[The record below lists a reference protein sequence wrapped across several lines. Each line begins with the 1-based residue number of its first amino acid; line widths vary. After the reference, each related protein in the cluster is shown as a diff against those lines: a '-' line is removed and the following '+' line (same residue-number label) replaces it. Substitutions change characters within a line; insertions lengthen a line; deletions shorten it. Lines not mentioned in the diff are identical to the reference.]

1 VVHVIDP
8 DQLRLMKQI
17 HDEAELLRAVAHE
30 ADIEMAAIGA
40 ATRRKRELE
49 RLRRERQSPRPS
61 LDSEG
66 KLGERQK
73 APRPRQRPCAPGPS

>member
-1 VVHVIDP
+1 MVYVVDP

-30 ADIEMAAIGA
+30 ADVEMAAIGA

-49 RLRRERQSPRPS
+49 RLRRERQSTRPS
-61 LDSEG
+61 VNSGGE
-66 KLGERQK
+66 LGGGTVR
-73 APRPRQRPCAPGPS
+73 RGSRGGRR

>member
-1 VVHVIDP
+1 MVDP

-30 ADIEMAAIGA
+30 ADVEVAAIGA

-49 RLRRERQSPRPS
+49 RLRRERQGARPS
-61 LDSEG
+61 VDSGGE
-66 KLGERQK
+66 LGEER
-73 APRPRQRPCAPGPS
+73 

>member
-1 VVHVIDP
+1 MVYVVDP

-30 ADIEMAAIGA
+30 ADAEMAAIGA

-49 RLRRERQSPRPS
+49 RLRRERQRAHPPV
-61 LDSEG
+61 DSRGE
-66 KLGERQK
+66 LGAK
-73 APRPRQRPCAPGPS
+73 P

>member
-1 VVHVIDP
+1 VVHVVDP

-30 ADIEMAAIGA
+30 ADVEMAAIGA

-49 RLRRERQSPRPS
+49 RLRRERQGARPS
-61 LDSEG
+61 ADSAG
-66 KLGERQK
+66 KLGETQ
-73 APRPRQRPCAPGPS
+73 S

>member
-1 VVHVIDP
+1 MAYVVDP

-30 ADIEMAAIGA
+30 ADVEMAAIGA

-49 RLRRERQSPRPS
+49 RLRRERQGTPPS
-61 LDSEG
+61 VDGAG
-66 KLGERQK
+66 KLDK
-73 APRPRQRPCAPGPS
+73 KP

>member
-1 VVHVIDP
+1 VVDP

-30 ADIEMAAIGA
+30 ADLEIAAIDA

-49 RLRRERQSPRPS
+49 RLRREPHGARPS
-61 LDSEG
+61 VDSR
-66 KLGERQK
+66 GER
-73 APRPRQRPCAPGPS
+73 GED

>member
-1 VVHVIDP
+1 VVYVVDP

-30 ADIEMAAIGA
+30 ADVEMAALVA

-49 RLRRERQSPRPS
+49 RLRRERQERRSIERG
-61 LDSEG
+61 SEP
-66 KLGERQK
+66 GEDR
-73 APRPRQRPCAPGPS
+73 

>member
-1 VVHVIDP
+1 VVHVVDP

-30 ADIEMAAIGA
+30 ADVEMAAIGA

-49 RLRRERQSPRPS
+49 RLRRERQDAWPS
-61 LDSEG
+61 VDSAG
-66 KLGERQK
+66 KLSEKQ
-73 APRPRQRPCAPGPS
+73 

>member
-1 VVHVIDP
+1 VAEP

-30 ADIEMAAIGA
+30 ADVEMAAIGA

-49 RLRRERQSPRPS
+49 RLRRERQSAWPS
-61 LDSEG
+61 VDSAD
-66 KLGERQK
+66 KLGEKQ
-73 APRPRQRPCAPGPS
+73 